1 MKHILFIFAFS
12 IVLGK
17 ASAQRLSDSYWHQG
31 YILTDTDEKLE
42 GKLKYDLET
51 EVVQLDMKIFVKTYS
66 ARSIKMFEFGDARY
80 KVRRRFM
87 VLPFTKNPNSDYE
100 SPTFFEL
107 VQEGEK
113 LTLLSR
119 EKLVIQ
125 TAMNPNPWAISPVM
139 TYSQIQYDF
148 FFLYPNGRILY
159 FKGNRSDLA
168 KALNDSD
175 GRIQKFIKK
184 NRLRTDNKGDLAKI
198 VQYYNSTN

>member
-1 MKHILFIFAFS
+1 MKHILFLLAFALW
-12 IVLGK
+12 LGN

-31 YILTDTDEKLE
+31 YILTDADERLE
-42 GKLKYDLET
+42 GRLKYDLET
-51 EVVQLDMKIFVKTYS
+51 EVVQLDMKVFVKTYS
-66 ARSIKMFEFGDARY
+66 ARNLKMFEFSDARY
-80 KVRRRFM
+80 KIQRRFL

-107 VQEGEK
+107 VQEGPK

-119 EKLVIQ
+119 EKLVVQ

-139 TYSQIQYDF
+139 TYNQIQYDF

-159 FKGNRSDLA
+159 FKGNRGDLA
-168 KALNDSD
+168 RVLNDSD

-198 VQYYNSTN
+198 VQYYNATN